1 MMMASMAATLSASTL
16 TRPKA
21 NRSLSAT
28 CASTPPVIRFSAHAP
43 APATPT
49 PVDAPAP
56 MATEAAKAT
65 TSIVEAS
72 VAVTAIPPTVASTS
86 ASSIEAWVSLSMM
99 LRAKPTPIATATPTV
114 PKDAATEA
122 APAKAWI
129 DERLSASS
137 VTLSARI
144 VVVPSFL
151 PSMTAATSTPMRFS
165 AHTPEPAAATPTVP
179 PTATAT
185 EPAKTS
191 ESMLWSASAN
201 SWTSPP
207 ACTVVSISSALTSSG
222 VAAASPGIQPMKFC
236 ATAMPI
242 DTPMPAVPPPPMATD
257 AATTVEEMDAL
268 LIALR
273 LTSLALLSLLLRPW
287 ASVPPSTTF

>member
-16 TRPKA
+16 TRPKGA
-21 NRSLSAT
+21 DKWLSLT
-28 CASTPPVIRFSAHAP
+28 CASTPPVIRFSAQAP

-99 LRAKPTPIATATPTV
+99 LRARPTPMATATPTV

-144 VVVPSFL
+144 VVVPSSR

-201 SWTSPP
+201 SSTSPP

-222 VAAASPGIQPMKFC
+222 VAAASPGAQPMKFC

-257 AATTVEEMDAL
+257 AATTVEEIDAL

-273 LTSLALLSLLLRPW
+273 LASPALVSLLLRP
-287 ASVPPSTTF
+287 